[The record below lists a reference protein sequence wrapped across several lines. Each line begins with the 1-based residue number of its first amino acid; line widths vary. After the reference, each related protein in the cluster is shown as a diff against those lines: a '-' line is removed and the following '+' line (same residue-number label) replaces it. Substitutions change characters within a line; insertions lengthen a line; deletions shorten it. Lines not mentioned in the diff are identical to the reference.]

1 MPSNRAR
8 IDADLVKPTQYNIR
22 PDRKAKDPPP
32 KPWPLPEFKPLHINN
47 FDDHGTPK
55 LPPNVNPHDPF
66 ELFSQFFT
74 DNIMDKL
81 VA

>member
-8 IDADLVKPTQYNIR
+8 IDADLVKPTQYNVW
-22 PDRKAKDPPP
+22 PDWKAKNPSP
-32 KPWPLPEFKPLHINN
+32 KPQPLPEFKPLHINN

-74 DNIMDKL
+74 DDIMDKL
-81 VA
+81 MA